1 MRAAVP
7 SPKPE
12 RTGQIAARLSQ
23 ALLRTTPA
31 FCTMGTPRW
40 ERGASVGR
48 PTTSVL
54 ELGFPGHSLPP
65 NLTSQEQAQRDGTA
79 AAARERLCP
88 PVPGAQPGEV

>member
-1 MRAAVP
+1 
-7 SPKPE
+7 
-12 RTGQIAARLSQ
+12 
-23 ALLRTTPA
+23 
-31 FCTMGTPRW
+31 MGTPRW